1 MKKISMFVSL
11 VMILGL
17 VCACS
22 AQAASTGTENAS
34 AEASAETSEKA
45 AEAPAE
51 TAKEPAA
58 TAKSYNLALMIP
70 DMTNPFW
77 IYMKEGAEKVA
88 AENGSTIEAL
98 APMEAYNVEDQIR
111 IMEDLVEKKVDAIV
125 LVAAD
130 SNGIVPGVEA
140 ANKAG
145 IPVITS
151 NTKVFGGNVVTFVGY
166 DNVEAMYTVSK
177 YVLDAIGGKGKVVLL
192 EGTPGTQTG
201 ADRTKGMQKAVAEYP
216 DVEVLASQNADFSRS
231 TGMSVMENLLQ
242 RFPKIDAVICANDE
256 IALGAIEAISAAGRE
271 GEMKVVGFDGNK
283 DAYMAI
289 VQGRIFATLDQNP
302 WAQAGLGVEA
312 AIKYLNGEK
321 VDSFI
326 PVDYRLVTTDNVVE
340 VAKERFGI
348 TISGGK

>member
-1 MKKISMFVSL
+1 MKKYFMFVSL
-11 VMILGL
+11 VVILGL

-22 AQAASTGTENAS
+22 TEAASTSTADVSSES
-34 AEASAETSEKA
+34 SVEVSSEVAEESTTDAE
-45 AEAPAE
+45 
-51 TAKEPAA
+51 
-58 TAKSYNLALMIP
+58 SYNLALIIP

-88 AENGSTIEAL
+88 GEYGATIEAL

-111 IMEDLVEKKVDAIV
+111 IMEDLVEKKVDAII

-130 SNGIVPGVEA
+130 SNGVIPGVEV
-140 ANKAG
+140 ANEAG

-151 NTKVFGGNVVTFVGY
+151 NTKVFGGEVVTFVGY
-166 DNVEAMYTVSK
+166 DNVEAMYTVAK
-177 YVLDAIGGKGKVVLL
+177 YVLEDLGGEGKVVLL

-201 ADRTKGMQKAVAEYP
+201 ADRTSGMQKAVEEYLGI
-216 DVEVLASQNADFSRS
+216 EVLASQNADFLRA

-242 RFPKIDAVICANDE
+242 RFPEIDAVICANDE

-302 WAQAGLGVEA
+302 WAQSGLGVEA
-312 AIKYLNGEK
+312 AIDYLNGEE
-321 VDSFI
+321 VSDFI
-326 PVDYRLVTTDNVVE
+326 SVDYRLVTGDNVVE
-340 VAKERFGI
+340 VAEERFGI
-348 TISGGK
+348 TISGVE